1 MKKLKRSRLM
11 PQNSLKPSVIAW
23 ELTRSCTLSCKHC
36 RGAASNKDYSG
47 EFTTEECKK
56 VIDNIASFSSPILIM
71 TGGEPMMR
79 DDIFDLIQ
87 YASELGIKPVLAT
100 CGHIIDLSTAK
111 KLKKA
116 GILAISISIDGSTPE
131 AHDDFRGIKGAYAK
145 TLEGLNN
152 IIEVGIPFQVN
163 VTVTKHNVNDLPKIL
178 DKAIELGAKT
188 LDCFFLVPT
197 GRGSSLHNHEI
208 SAEQHESALLWIQ
221 SVSQTAPIRVKTTC
235 APHYARVQKQAKVH
249 SESKKQHPTN
259 DKKSSGHPGHPH
271 GDHNYVSGGCMAGQ
285 GFVFI
290 SHRGILQGCGFLDIP
305 CGDLRKDNYDFK
317 KLYIESPVF
326 NNLRKPNKYHGKCG
340 ICEFRKAC
348 GGCRARAYA
357 HTGNY
362 LDEEPGCT
370 YIPKNGK

>member
-1 MKKLKRSRLM
+1 MQPK
-11 PQNSLKPSVIAW
+11 PLKPTVIAW
-23 ELTRSCTLSCKHC
+23 ELTRSCYLSCKHC
-36 RGAASNKDYSG
+36 RGAALNKDYTG

-56 VIDNIASFSSPILIM
+56 VIDNIATFSSPILIM

-79 DDIFDLIQ
+79 DDIFELIE
-87 YASELGIKPVLAT
+87 YASALGIKPVLAT
-100 CGHIIDLSTAK
+100 CGHMVDLTTAQ

-116 GILAISISIDGSTPE
+116 GILAVSISIDGSTPE

-145 TLEGLNN
+145 TMEGLNN
-152 IIEVGIPFQVN
+152 IIEAGIPFQVN
-163 VTVTKHNVNDLPKIL
+163 VTVTKHNVDDLPKIL

-197 GRGSSLHNHEI
+197 GRGSTLHDQEI
-208 SAEQHESALLWIQ
+208 SPEQHESALQWVQ
-221 SVSQTAPIRVKTTC
+221 KVSQTAPIRVKTTC
-235 APHYARVQKQAKVH
+235 APHYARVQKQAKV
-249 SESKKQHPTN
+249 SSKPKAHPHAMPSAQ
-259 DKKSSGHPGHPH
+259 KSGHPGHPGKPGHPH
-271 GDHNYVSGGCMAGQ
+271 GDPNYVSGGCMAGQ

-305 CGDLRKDNYDFK
+305 CGDLRKNNYDFK
-317 KLYIESPVF
+317 TLYLESPVF
-326 NNLRKPNKYHGKCG
+326 NALRKPDDYNGKCG
-340 ICEFRKAC
+340 ICEYRKVC

-370 YIPKNGK
+370 YIPKHGK

>member
-1 MKKLKRSRLM
+1 MQPKT
-11 PQNSLKPSVIAW
+11 LKPTVIAW
-23 ELTRSCTLSCKHC
+23 ELTRSCYLSCKHC
-36 RGAASNKDYSG
+36 RGAALNKDYSG

-56 VIDNIASFSSPILIM
+56 VIDNIATFASPILIM

-79 DDIFDLIQ
+79 ADIFELIE
-87 YASELGIKPVLAT
+87 YASKLGIKPVLAT
-100 CGHIIDLSTAK
+100 CGHMVDLQTAL
-111 KLKKA
+111 KLKMA

-145 TLEGLNN
+145 TIDGLNN
-152 IIEVGIPFQVN
+152 IIKADIPFQVN
-163 VTVTKHNVNDLPKIL
+163 VTVTKHNVDDLPDIL

-197 GRGSSLHNHEI
+197 GRGSTLHDQEI
-208 SAEQHESALLWIQ
+208 TPEQHESALKWVQ
-221 SVSQTAPIRVKTTC
+221 ESSQTAPIRVKTTC
-235 APHYARVQKQAKVH
+235 APHYARVQKQAKTV
-249 SESKKQHPTN
+249 SKPKNHPHAGPTTQRM
-259 DKKSSGHPGHPH
+259 GHPEKPSHPH
-271 GDHNYVSGGCMAGQ
+271 GDPSYVSGGCMAGQ

-305 CGDLRKDNYDFK
+305 CGDLRKNNYDFK
-317 KLYIESPVF
+317 TLYVESPVF
-326 NNLRKPNKYHGKCG
+326 KALRQPDKYNGKCG
-340 ICEFRKAC
+340 ICEYRKVC

-370 YIPKNGK
+370 YIPKIGK